1 VDNQSFAILCSPARD
16 EAGEYVAF
24 GHSLICD
31 PWGKIVGEL
40 DEKEG
45 VLVCD
50 LDLSKIQ
57 NMRTSIPTGKQRRH
71 DLFSIAEK
79 KE

>member
-1 VDNQSFAILCSPARD
+1 MKSKQLNHGGRSFLFSCRGD
-16 EAGEYVAF
+16 YVAF
-24 GHSLICD
+24 GHSLICS
-31 PWGKIVGEL
+31 PWGDIVGEL

-50 LDLSKIQ
+50 LDMEKVE
-57 NMRTSIPTGKQRRH
+57 NMRNQIPTSKQRRY

-79 KE
+79 E